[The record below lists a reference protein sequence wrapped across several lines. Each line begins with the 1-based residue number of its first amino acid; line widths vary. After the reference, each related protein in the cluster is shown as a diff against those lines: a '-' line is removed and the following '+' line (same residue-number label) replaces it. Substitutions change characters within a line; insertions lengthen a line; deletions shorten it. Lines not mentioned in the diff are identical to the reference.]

1 MPSCGIL
8 VGIFVSTLILF
19 KWLSWWKAAPS
30 LVNVTGPPAPSF
42 VLGHTLDLER
52 APVGTRHNKWAR
64 EYGPTYRLL
73 GPFGVCCELQDSRMT
88 ESGFRNPEPS
98 LVTLKLNHVLQ
109 SKNFERNASDTMDS
123 RDMQKSDK

>member
-1 MPSCGIL
+1 MSSYTIL
-8 VGIFVSTLILF
+8 AGIFVFTLLF
-19 KWLSWWKAAPS
+19 KWWSWWKSAHS

-73 GPFGVCCELQDSRMT
+73 GPFGVCPML
-88 ESGFRNPEPS
+88 
-98 LVTLKLNHVLQ
+98 
-109 SKNFERNASDTMDS
+109 
-123 RDMQKSDK
+123 